1 MSSNMKL
8 AMYVCS
14 GPSGQNIVSKCIVS
28 TVNCHKCFFGTLRY
42 DVITFSFTK
51 CQSFAAKDL
60 LAYKM
65 SLFMITQ
72 RVYPSIHQAI
82 YINLSG
88 ITSEIE
94 CSLLSSS
101 KVSIRMGQLLLFIF
115 TFFYYFYKTTSGMH
129 YTD

>member
-1 MSSNMKL
+1 
-8 AMYVCS
+8 
-14 GPSGQNIVSKCIVS
+14 
-28 TVNCHKCFFGTLRY
+28 
-42 DVITFSFTK
+42 
-51 CQSFAAKDL
+51 
-60 LAYKM
+60 M

-115 TFFYYFYKTTSGMH
+115 TFFYYFYKTDEQYALYRLILLRESSWKLRLFIDIFVLSLAQPVESVSDANLH
-129 YTD
+129 VFFKRRAPDVKYRPWI

>member
-1 MSSNMKL
+1 M
-8 AMYVCS
+8 
-14 GPSGQNIVSKCIVS
+14 
-28 TVNCHKCFFGTLRY
+28 
-42 DVITFSFTK
+42 
-51 CQSFAAKDL
+51 
-60 LAYKM
+60 AYKM

-115 TFFYYFYKTTSGMH
+115 TFFTTFIFDDDKREHSISLVIPVVVI
-129 YTD
+129 